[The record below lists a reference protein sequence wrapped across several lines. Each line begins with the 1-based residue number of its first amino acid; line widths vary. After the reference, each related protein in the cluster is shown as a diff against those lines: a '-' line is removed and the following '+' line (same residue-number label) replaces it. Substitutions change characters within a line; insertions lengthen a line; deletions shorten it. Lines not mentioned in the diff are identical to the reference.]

1 MVAEGRDMAEH
12 AIGRMTEAE
21 FLEWQLTQSARYEL
35 VDGQPHAMT
44 GARFGHDRV
53 LGNAFALIRRALRDA
68 GSPCDAF
75 TADIAVRVPP
85 GNLRRP
91 DVAVYCPPWDED
103 AMVSDRPRFVIEV
116 LSETTETTDQTLKLE
131 EYKLIGAL
139 DHIILV
145 APRVVDAVVWS
156 RHDDGSW
163 GFRHFDDLDDVI
175 ELPRLGISFSIAE
188 LYERVELRRGRPRL
202 VRNGE

>member
-1 MVAEGRDMAEH
+1 MAEH
-12 AIGRMTEAE
+12 TIDRMSEAE
-21 FLEWQLTQSARYEL
+21 FLEWQLRQDLRYEL
-35 VDGQPHAMT
+35 VDGQPHAMP

-53 LGNAFALIRRALRDA
+53 LGNAFAAVRRALRAA
-68 GSPCDAF
+68 GSPCDTF
-75 TADIAVRVPP
+75 TANIAVRVPP

-103 AMVSDRPRFVIEV
+103 AMVSDRPRLIIEV

-131 EYKLIGAL
+131 EYRLIGAL

-156 RHDDGSW
+156 RQDDGSW
-163 GFRHFDDLDDVI
+163 GFYHFDDVEATI
-175 ELPRLGISFSIAE
+175 ELPRLEISIPIAE
-188 LYERVELRRGRPRL
+188 LYERVELRRGSL
-202 VRNGE
+202 